1 MGAGRCHLF
10 SLDFQTVGSCLPAS
24 RDAAAML
31 SLPIW
36 FVTERT
42 RESLPVHQPC
52 DGFRGVLAF
61 STTSKLTAFL
71 AERQSGEWRINLVA
85 DREGLILIIAIAH
98 NHGME
103 SICLDPEL
111 DGSGGEQV
119 SLNELMRLVKSMK

>member
-1 MGAGRCHLF
+1 
-10 SLDFQTVGSCLPAS
+10 
-24 RDAAAML
+24 ML

-42 RESLPVHQPC
+42 RELPPVHQPC
-52 DGFRGVLAF
+52 DRSSGVLAF
-61 STTSKLTAFL
+61 STTPKLTAFL
-71 AERQSGEWRINLVA
+71 AERQSGEWKINLVA

-103 SICLDPEL
+103 TICIDPAL

-119 SLNELMRLVKSMK
+119 SLNDLMNLARSMR